1 MEFTS
6 MNGLVKSV
14 ARVLDVLEL
23 LSSRPEPIRL
33 NELVARLGIPKSSAH
48 ALVATLVA
56 RGYLSKDSGDRYAIV
71 ESFRLGFGWVGGFEG
86 FLTSVSTP
94 IVERIRDELNETVF
108 VCVRTEQQNARL
120 ITKAVSRQPIRYD
133 ASDQDALPGYGTVMG
148 RVLLAWQTPDK
159 VDAYFART
167 ELLPFN
173 DKTSTTEAQIRAA
186 LAKIRQ
192 DGYGTIV
199 DEYFSGGAGIAAP
212 IRNAAG
218 DVVAVLD
225 IATVTARYELRRAE
239 MLAAVLD
246 GAARISA
253 RLGYRHEHRA
263 DTATGPTPNT
273 EMTIQGDA

>member
-1 MEFTS
+1 
-6 MNGLVKSV
+6 MNGLVKS
-14 ARVLDVLEL
+14 ASRVLDVLEL

-48 ALVATLVA
+48 ALVTTLVA

-71 ESFRLGFGWVGGFEG
+71 ESFRQGFGWVGGFEG

-133 ASDQDALPGYGTVMG
+133 ASDQGALPGYGTVMG

-173 DKTSTTEAQIRAA
+173 DKTPTTEAQIRAA

-192 DGYGTIV
+192 DGYGAIV

-246 GAARISA
+246 GATRISA
-253 RLGYRHEHRA
+253 RLGYHQEHRA
-263 DTATGPTPNT
+263 DTATRPTPNT
-273 EMTIQGDA
+273 EMKIQGDA

>member
-1 MEFTS
+1 
-6 MNGLVKSV
+6 MNGLVKSA

-48 ALVATLVA
+48 ALVTTLVA

-173 DKTSTTEAQIRAA
+173 DKTPTTEAQIRAA

-253 RLGYRHEHRA
+253 RLGYRQEPRA
-263 DTATGPTPNT
+263 DTATRPTPNT

>member
-1 MEFTS
+1 
-6 MNGLVKSV
+6 MNGLVKSA

-48 ALVATLVA
+48 ALVTTLVA

-71 ESFRLGFGWVGGFEG
+71 ESFRQGFGWVGGFEG

-108 VCVRTEQQNARL
+108 ICVRTEQQNARL
-120 ITKAVSRQPIRYD
+120 IAKAVSRQPIRYD
-133 ASDQDALPGYGTVMG
+133 ASDQGSLPGYGTVMG
-148 RVLLAWQTPDK
+148 RVLLAWQSPDK

-167 ELLPFN
+167 ELRPFN
-173 DKTSTTEAQIRAA
+173 DKTPTTEAQIRAA
-186 LAKIRQ
+186 IAKIRQ

-199 DEYFSGGAGIAAP
+199 DEYSTGGAGIAAP
-212 IRNAAG
+212 IRNASG

-225 IATVTARYELRRAE
+225 IATVTARYDLRRAE
-239 MLAAVLD
+239 MLAAVLN

-253 RLGYRHEHRA
+253 RLGYRHDAHA
-263 DTATGPTPNT
+263 DTETIPTPNT
-273 EMTIQGDA
+273 EITIRGDA

>member
-1 MEFTS
+1 
-6 MNGLVKSV
+6 MNGLIKSA

-48 ALVATLVA
+48 ALVTTLVA

-71 ESFRLGFGWVGGFEG
+71 ESVRLGFGWVGGLEG

-120 ITKAVSRQPIRYD
+120 IAKAVSRQPIRLD
-133 ASDQDALPGYGTVMG
+133 ASEQGDLPGYGTVMG

-173 DKTSTTEAQIRAA
+173 DKTPTTEAQIRAA

-253 RLGYRHEHRA
+253 RLVYSQEPRA
-263 DTATGPTPNT
+263 DTATRPTPNT

>member
-1 MEFTS
+1 
-6 MNGLVKSV
+6 MNGLVKSA

-48 ALVATLVA
+48 ALVTTLVA

-71 ESFRLGFGWVGGFEG
+71 ESFRQGFGWVGGFEG

-133 ASDQDALPGYGTVMG
+133 ASDQGALPGYGTVMG

-173 DKTSTTEAQIRAA
+173 DKTPTTEAQIRAA

-192 DGYGTIV
+192 DGYGAIV

-253 RLGYRHEHRA
+253 RLGYHQEHSA
-263 DTATGPTPNT
+263 DTATRPTPNT
-273 EMTIQGDA
+273 EMKIQGGA